1 MYNVASWKFFP
12 VPAATN
18 GWQSKPSLLA
28 ENEREATM
36 SKTQKFFVSLGAVAV
51 IVYAVITNDWWI
63 GVLNTDPYGDIDVVD
78 RVLVGMFSILLTAIA
93 LGVVFLALH
102 LITYIT
108 GLQKLAKWAVYRY
121 QFKRYFG
128 VAAPRTSQ
136 EGKLLQALVYRKLC
150 SYADRFRDCG
160 ARETG
165 MLEDEPAAGG
175 EGIALDK
182 YRYLRTELLCA
193 KRRFWNVHG
202 VACKAPGITVGSNLD
217 HYLPRR

>member
-1 MYNVASWKFFP
+1 
-12 VPAATN
+12 
-18 GWQSKPSLLA
+18 
-28 ENEREATM
+28 M
-36 SKTQKFFVSLGAVAV
+36 SKTQKFFVSLLGAVAV
-51 IVYAVITNDWWI
+51 IVYAVIANDWWI
-63 GVLNTDPYGDIDVVD
+63 GVLNADPYGDIDVVG
-78 RVLVGMFSILLTAIA
+78 RVLAGMFSILLTVVA

-108 GLQKLAKWAVYRY
+108 GLQKLAKWVVYRY

-128 VAAPRTSQ
+128 VAAPRTPQ
-136 EGKLLQALVYRKLC
+136 EGKLLQALVDRKLR
-150 SYADRFRDCG
+150 SYADRFCDCDM
-160 ARETG
+160 REREA
-165 MLEDEPAAGG
+165 LKNQPA
-175 EGIALDK
+175 EGREVVALDR